1 MLYNILYHDLYLFIF
16 CVSIFVFRLITRHF
30 ASLLAESIFV
40 SSQNFYEMKVVASS
54 SVSIDYDETIW
65 ESIR

>member
-16 CVSIFVFRLITRHF
+16 DVPIFIFGLITCHF
-30 ASLLAESIFV
+30 ISLLAESVFV
-40 SSQNFYEMKVVASS
+40 SSQNFYEMKVVTGT